1 MKIKDTQLAIGAIGL
16 IIVFCLIVSYALG
29 IVVSDT
35 LIFGSFTAIAG
46 LAGFEAG
53 REK

>member
-1 MKIKDTQLAIGAIGL
+1 MKIKDTQLSISVIG
-16 IIVFCLIVSYALG
+16 IIIIACLLVSFLLG

-35 LIFGSFTAIAG
+35 LIFGAFTAIAG

-53 REK
+53 RK

>member
-1 MKIKDTQLAIGAIGL
+1 MKIKDTQLAIGTIGL
-16 IIVFCLIVSYALG
+16 IIIFCLIVSYALG

-35 LIFGSFTAIAG
+35 LVFGAFTAIAG

-53 REK
+53 RGK